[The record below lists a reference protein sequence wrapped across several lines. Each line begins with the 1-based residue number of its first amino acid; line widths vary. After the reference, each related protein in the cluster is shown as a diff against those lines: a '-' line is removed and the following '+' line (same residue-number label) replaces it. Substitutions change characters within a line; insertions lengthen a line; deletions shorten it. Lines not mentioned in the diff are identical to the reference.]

1 MGCCDWLEF
10 FRDWR
15 HARIYLPKAITSVS
29 LLVFIIFM
37 NFSSGGCVRTAY
49 LCFHAADWVHLP
61 PQQSSTPVNFYIC
74 DQDQYCLPK
83 LPTLGHCFMFALN

>member
-29 LLVFIIFM
+29 LLVFMIFM
-37 NFSSGGCVRTAY
+37 NFSSGMNIQIGLLLILSYTTCSPG
-49 LCFHAADWVHLP
+49 L
-61 PQQSSTPVNFYIC
+61 
-74 DQDQYCLPK
+74 QDIIFGND
-83 LPTLGHCFMFALN
+83 LPTHSHEI